1 MATAAQAVPAGV
13 PEERTWLGHPRGLFV
28 LFLTEMWER
37 FSYYGMRSLLV
48 LYMVNHLFIHP
59 DVGRRVLF
67 FDQVRHS
74 LEALFGPLA
83 TQALSSQIYG
93 LYTGF
98 VYFAPFFGGLLA
110 DRLLGRRKAVI
121 AGAILMAIGHFMMAV
136 ESLFFPALMFLIL
149 GNGCFKPNISTQV
162 GGLYPPGDP
171 RRDRAFAIFYVGINL
186 GAFFSPLVCGTLG
199 QRVGWHWG
207 FGAAGVGMVIGLLVY
222 LANQKQLV
230 AEPLPTE
237 SKPAPVAGLAAY
249 IAGIPILI
257 VGLLWVLS
265 LPKAIPMTLAAV
277 ALIAVIYWFTRLP
290 GDERP
295 RVIAIC
301 VACFI
306 VAAFWAV
313 YEQQGNTLQLWA
325 DQNTHWPSV
334 LGFTIPSTWYQ
345 AFNPFMIFGFTPLLA
360 GFWAWQSKR
369 SQEPTSLTARA
380 RLRGDDRGGA
390 GCCARRAAQRAVAG
404 GLDRGLHG
412 GRALPVADRALVRD
426 QGVAG
431 AHRVDD
437 DGRVVPREL
446 HRQLHDR
453 LPRHL
458 LGEDSAPV
466 VLPVAHDDRGR
477 GGGGAVR
484 DRPSARQ
491 DRRGARPPD
500 GALGRGAARPHPAL
514 DRAALA
520 PDTLPKG
527 FSREYL
533 VRRQPKHR
541 VL

>member
-13 PEERTWLGHPRGLFV
+13 ADERTWLGHPRGLFI

-48 LYMVNHLFIHP
+48 LYMVNFLFIQP

-67 FDQVRHS
+67 FDNVRHS
-74 LEALFGPLA
+74 LEGLFGPLA
-83 TQALSSQIYG
+83 TQALSSQVYG

-110 DRLLGRRKAVI
+110 DRLLGRRRAVI

-162 GGLYPPGDP
+162 GGLYAPGDS

-186 GAFFSPLVCGTLG
+186 GAFLAPLVCGTLG

-207 FGAAGVGMVIGLLVY
+207 FGAAGVGMVIGLLIY

-249 IAGIPILI
+249 IAGIPVVI

-277 ALIAVIYWFTRLP
+277 AAIAIVYWFTRLP

-325 DQNTHWPSV
+325 DQNTHWPS
-334 LGFTIPSTWYQ
+334 LFGFQIPSTWYQ
-345 AFNPFMIFGFTPLLA
+345 AFNPFMIFGFTPFLTA
-360 GFWAWQSKR
+360 FWAKQAVR
-369 SQEPTSLTARA
+369 NQEPTSLTKMAI
-380 RLRGDDRGGA
+380 
-390 GCCARRAAQRAVAG
+390 GCVLLGLGFVVMIVAA
-404 GLDRGLHG
+404 
-412 GRALPVADRALVRD
+412 
-426 QGVAG
+426 QGVAPDARRSVLWLVGSTVIYTVGELYLSPIGLSFVTKVSPARIVSMMMGVWFLANFIGNYMTGYLGTFWEKIPHQSFFLMMMTIGVVAGVVLFVIGRPLDRIVG
-431 AHRVDD
+431 AHD
-437 DGRVVPREL
+437 
-446 HRQLHDR
+446 RQT
-453 LPRHL
+453 
-458 LGEDSAPV
+458 
-466 VLPVAHDDRGR
+466 AH
-477 GGGGAVR
+477 
-484 DRPSARQ
+484 
-491 DRRGARPPD
+491 
-500 GALGRGAARPHPAL
+500 
-514 DRAALA
+514 
-520 PDTLPKG
+520 
-527 FSREYL
+527 
-533 VRRQPKHR
+533 
-541 VL
+541 